1 MSPARLGPE
10 SWASGETV
18 WPPDMAAAD
27 RRQATLVLAHVR
39 QLAGGR
45 AVKAARLAARLTDP
59 ELAAEPR
66 GTAAKGQGRQQ
77 AANPTA
83 FREPQGRAQRCG
95 RISALISSTT
105 VSGLHEH
112 GR

>member
-1 MSPARLGPE
+1 MSPARLG
-10 SWASGETV
+10 SKGWASGETV
-18 WPPDMAAAD
+18 WLPDVAAED

-39 QLAGGR
+39 QLAGGH
-45 AVKAARLAARLTDP
+45 AVKAKRLAARLTDP
-59 ELAAEPR
+59 ELAAKPR

-77 AANPTA
+77 MADLTA

-95 RISALISSTT
+95 KISAPISSTT